1 MFTLLRDDRLS
12 RAINSFKAKEQ
23 RVTRWLDG
31 CALQNEPLHEL
42 FIDEPI
48 AGMSSHACYG
58 IDFDCHFVSLH
69 NGFAID
75 IQINECH
82 VQYYNI

>member
-42 FIDEPI
+42 FTDESVC
-48 AGMSSHACYG
+48 GMSSLY
-58 IDFDCHFVSLH
+58 V
-69 NGFAID
+69 
-75 IQINECH
+75 
-82 VQYYNI
+82 YYL